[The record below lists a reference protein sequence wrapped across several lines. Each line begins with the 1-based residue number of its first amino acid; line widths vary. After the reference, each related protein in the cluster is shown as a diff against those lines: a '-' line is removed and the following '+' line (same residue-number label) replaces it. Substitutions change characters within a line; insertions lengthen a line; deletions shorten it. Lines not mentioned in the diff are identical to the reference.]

1 MAFLTKKYLSRY
13 SCSNGSLKI
22 RNYQKYLQRVFEVSH
37 VSLTKS
43 EVTVKCNVLGVLCI
57 CVACVCVFSYTI
69 QPNSGSKCLCLK
81 RVALMLHWW
90 KCPAN
95 DKGQCH
101 FPPCL
106 NQGRQQRYC
115 AHRVTQYGWLLSSLT
130 LLLYYYSV
138 LVIFCFQTSLKA
150 ARPETILFYINNADI
165 QAVANCVPSMQI
177 ATDQRSQLN
186 SSENRLRNDSEK
198 SSVYTN
204 RRKGKNAAQ
213 TSPFF
218 YSQQNDQQQV

>member
-1 MAFLTKKYLSRY
+1 M
-13 SCSNGSLKI
+13 
-22 RNYQKYLQRVFEVSH
+22 
-37 VSLTKS
+37 
-43 EVTVKCNVLGVLCI
+43 
-57 CVACVCVFSYTI
+57 
-69 QPNSGSKCLCLK
+69 
-81 RVALMLHWW
+81 
-90 KCPAN
+90 
-95 DKGQCH
+95 
-101 FPPCL
+101 
-106 NQGRQQRYC
+106 
-115 AHRVTQYGWLLSSLT
+115 
-130 LLLYYYSV
+130 

-218 YSQQNDQQQV
+218 YSQQNDQQQVWEPGAQVAVLPCCRAVPMLLEQTQALTLLTTVLWSS